1 MNHRHTPHRD
11 APGTAPRPLRPG
23 DLHATAELH
32 RRELPHGFFARLGE
46 SFLRTYHRTFDASPH
61 GVALVTRDGAGVTG
75 MILGTIDN
83 PRHYRWTARHHGARL
98 ALVGSLALLRRP
110 RSLVTFVRTR
120 LVRYTRAAARALSR
134 GAPPGGG
141 GASSHDEPTGS
152 GRVTAV
158 LVHVAVNSTTRRHG
172 TGRALVEAF
181 VEACRQRGST
191 EIRLITPANGPAVG
205 FYTALGWQHV
215 VDRKA
220 SDGTWVTEFR
230 FVVDR
235 HDSPTGGEP

>member
-1 MNHRHTPHRD
+1 M
-11 APGTAPRPLRPG
+11 LPG

-46 SFLRTYHRTFDASPH
+46 PFLRTYHRTFDASPH

-75 MILGTIDN
+75 MVLGTVDN

-98 ALVGSLALLRRP
+98 ALAGSLALLRRP
-110 RSLVTFVRTR
+110 RTLVTFVRTR
-120 LVRYTRAAARALSR
+120 LGRYTRAVLRAMSRSARPA
-134 GAPPGGG
+134 GDGVAP
-141 GASSHDEPTGS
+141 HEEPAVAGE
-152 GRVTAV
+152 VTAV
-158 LVHVAVNSTTRRHG
+158 LVHVAVHPTTRRHG
-172 TGRALVEAF
+172 TGRALVDAF
-181 VEACRQRGST
+181 VDTCRRRGST
-191 EIRLITPANGPAVG
+191 EIRLITEADGPAVD

-230 FVVDR
+230 LLVDR
-235 HDSPTGGEP
+235 DGNPTGDEA